1 MWYSFH
7 EFLLHLC
14 VWIAWIN
21 ATTSLNKFINFS
33 TMKHKTGTLVTG
45 NRWVPWTFA
54 AQLRNR
60 STARPLVSK
69 NKNTNVE
76 IPITP
81 CRLKSFLEI
90 NVELSWS
97 ACRTLKSWPMQT
109 EIQSCRKK
117 LSDGGWVGTYY
128 GHVCDLMPERSYFDN
143 INQRVCDNSNY
154 ESFSTTSIAGA

>member
-7 EFLLHLC
+7 EFLLHLY
-14 VWIAWIN
+14 VWMAWIN
-21 ATTSLNKFINFS
+21 ETTSLNKFIHFS
-33 TMKHKTGTLVTG
+33 TMKHKTGTLG
-45 NRWVPWTFA
+45 WVPWTFA
-54 AQLRNR
+54 AQLRNLC
-60 STARPLVSK
+60 TVRPLVSN

-76 IPITP
+76 TPITP

-109 EIQSCRKK
+109 GIQSCRKK
-117 LSDGGWVGTYY
+117 LSDGGWVGTYH
-128 GHVCDLMPERSYFDN
+128 GHVCDLMPEISYFDN
-143 INQRVCDNSNY
+143 INQRVCNNSNY